1 VTPEDRKAL
10 SIARYLASCGVPIG
24 VGRPSTKHKLGF
36 KLPEGWERT
45 EANPDVVD
53 HWEPGWAI
61 FAVMGHTVDAIDVD
75 PRNGGD
81 INDLWEALGGGAVRF
96 YGIQSTPSGGYHCL
110 IAPLG
115 VRKVQS
121 IVPGI
126 DIQAGNDDG
135 VGRGFI
141 FIGPTVRTDKRT
153 GEPAGYCWEME
164 PDLDELLLIGTDG
177 RDSNLAKLV
186 ESYHNRSKGSVDSHG
201 SYDGPTYSELTDD
214 EREESDGLVE
224 SQLESWAELL
234 DEAATWPDGVRD
246 DRGRGWE
253 AMAYQFAWA
262 LAKMAACPWM
272 GIDEVGAALRYHEVL
287 PAEFYDDD
295 ACSGKWYDGIVEKAA
310 GDPVDM
316 PPWVIRGDVA
326 DDFGRPKPVCDVTSP
341 AEAARWLD
349 EEIGCR
355 RLSGMFRRKEDLIYT
370 PRVGEEGYDPPD
382 GKDED
387 GPAQIRRMTPLQLS
401 KRVDKSYHVIRRQGK
416 NKSVIKEEIFPEAVA
431 QRSMSLVD
439 ELPNLK
445 NLRMVTHTPVI
456 RADGTVLDA
465 PGFDEASGVLY
476 LPERGLY
483 VEPVPRDP
491 SRVELKDAAELV
503 LSIYEDF
510 PFVSDHDRANYLGC
524 LFIPLIRSLVPPPYK
539 MLIIGAPQ
547 RGSGKSLLAEL
558 MRTIHGGVFRSE
570 IPREEDERRKVI
582 TSILDSTSAPV
593 VQFDNVTGVL
603 RSSTMD
609 GLLTS
614 ATWSDRRLGVNVNLE
629 LPNDRLWIAT
639 GNNVHIGGDLER
651 RVLWCTIN
659 ARMEKP
665 ELRPAESFHIQHID
679 HWVRE
684 HRGEVIHAL
693 LVMVRAWA
701 AAGMKREK
709 DPTSDSFG
717 PLVAVLRGIMA
728 HAGIEGELGHQSSAP
743 IHVDP
748 DAEEHMEFIHAVER
762 AFGTGEWTVRD
773 LLDKVSDFADEDEG
787 IRGDELPGDVSSML
801 KMKQGSA
808 VKSLGRWLGYRKD
821 RVVDGRV
828 IQSRGDGKSA
838 LRWHLEFTGGNEMS

>member
-1 VTPEDRKAL
+1 MTPEDQKAL
-10 SIARYLASCGVPIG
+10 DTARYLAECGVPVA
-24 VGRPSTKHKLGF
+24 VGRPSPKHKLGF

-45 EANPDVVD
+45 EADPDEVD
-53 HWEPGWAI
+53 KWQPGWAI

-75 PRNGGD
+75 PRNGGS
-81 INDLWEALGGGAVRF
+81 IEELAEALGGLPQV
-96 YGIQSTPSGGYHCL
+96 YGIQNTPSGGKHYL
-110 IAPLG
+110 VAPLG

-121 IVPGI
+121 IVPGV
-126 DIQAGNDDG
+126 DIQAGNADG

-153 GEPAGYCWEME
+153 GDPAGYSWEQQ
-164 PDLDELLLIGTDG
+164 PDLDELLLIGGDDTG
-177 RDSNLAKLV
+177 AGLTALV
-186 ESYHNRSKGSVDSHG
+186 EGYHNRSKGSVDSHG
-201 SYDGPTYSELTDD
+201 NYDGPTYSELTEG
-214 EREESDGLVE
+214 EREESDRLVK
-224 SQLESWAELL
+224 SQIEAWAKLL
-234 DEAATWPDGVRD
+234 GEAVDWPEGQRD

-253 AMAYQFAWA
+253 ALAYQFAWA
-262 LAKMAACPWM
+262 LSKMAACPWM
-272 GIDEVGAALRYHEVL
+272 GIDEVGAALQYVETL
-287 PAEFYDDD
+287 PPEIADNDDC
-295 ACSGKWYDGIVEKAA
+295 AGKWYAGIVEKAA
-310 GDPVDM
+310 GDPVDV

-341 AEAARWLD
+341 AETARWLD
-349 EEIGCR
+349 DEIGCR
-355 RLSGMFRRKEDLIYT
+355 RLSGMFRRKDDLIYT
-370 PRVGEEGYDPPD
+370 PRVGEEGYDPPE

-387 GPAQIRRMTPLQLS
+387 GPAQIRRMSPLQLA

-416 NKSVIKEEIFPEAVA
+416 NGSVIKEEVFPEAVA

-439 ELPNLK
+439 ELPNLQ

-483 VEPVPRDP
+483 VEPVPRRP
-491 SRVELKDAAELV
+491 TKVELKEAVELV
-503 LSIYEDF
+503 LGIYSDF
-510 PFVSDHDRANYLGC
+510 PFVTDHDRANYLGC

-593 VQFDNVTGVL
+593 VQFDNVAGVL
-603 RSSTMD
+603 RSSVMD

-614 ATWSDRRLGVNVNLE
+614 AVWSDRRLGVNVNLE
-629 LPNDRLWIAT
+629 LPNDRLWVAT

-659 ARMEKP
+659 AKMEKP

-679 HWVRE
+679 TWVRE

-701 AAGMKREK
+701 AAGMKRDK

-728 HAGIEGELGHQSSAP
+728 HAGIEGEIGHQSSAP
-743 IHVDP
+743 VHVDP
-748 DAEEHMEFIHAVER
+748 DAEEHLEFIHAVER
-762 AFGTGEWTVRD
+762 VFGTDEWTVRE
-773 LLDKVSDFADEDEG
+773 LLDKASEFADEDSG
-787 IRGDELPGDVSSML
+787 IRADELPGDVSAML
-801 KMKQGSA
+801 KMKPGSA

-821 RVVDGRV
+821 RVVGGRV
-828 IQSRGDGKSA
+828 IQSRGDGKTA
-838 LRWHLEFTGGNEMS
+838 LKWHLELTGGHETS

>member
-1 VTPEDRKAL
+1 VTPDDQKAL
-10 SIARYLASCGVPIG
+10 ATARYLAECGVPIR
-24 VGRPSTKHKLGF
+24 VARPSTKHKIGYH
-36 KLPEGWERT
+36 LPEGWERS
-45 EANPDVVD
+45 EADPDEID
-53 HWEPGWAI
+53 KWQPGWAI

-81 INDLWEALGGGAVRF
+81 IEALREALGGDLPKI
-96 YGIQSTPSGGYHCL
+96 YGVQNTPSGGQHYL
-110 IAPLG
+110 VAPLG

-121 IVPGI
+121 IVPGV
-126 DIQAGNDDG
+126 DIQAGNADG

-141 FIGPTVRTDKRT
+141 FIAPMVRTDKRN
-153 GEPAGYCWEME
+153 GDPAGYSWELE
-164 PDLDELLLIGTDG
+164 PDLDELLLIGTDDTG
-177 RDSNLAKLV
+177 AGLTELV
-186 ESYHNRSKGSVDSHG
+186 ETYHNRSRGSVDSHG
-201 SYDGPTYSELTDD
+201 SYDGPTYSELTDG

-224 SQLESWAELL
+224 SQTKSWAKLL
-234 DEAATWPDGVRD
+234 EKATDWPEGKRDE
-246 DRGRGWE
+246 RGRGWE
-253 AMAYQFAWA
+253 KLATDCAWA

-272 GIDEVGAALRYHEVL
+272 GIDEVGAALTYHEIL

-310 GDPVDM
+310 GDPVDI

-341 AEAARWLD
+341 ADAARWLD

-355 RLSGMFRRKEDLIYT
+355 RLAGMFRRKDDLIYT
-370 PRVGEEGYDPPD
+370 PRIGEEGYDPPE

-387 GPAQIRRMTPLQLS
+387 GPAQIRRMSPLQLA

-416 NKSVIKEEIFPEAVA
+416 NKSVIKEEVFPDQVA

-465 PGFDEASGVLY
+465 PGFDDASGVLY

-483 VEPVPRDP
+483 VEPVPREP
-491 SRVELKDAAELV
+491 TAVELKAAVELV
-503 LSIYEDF
+503 LEIYEDF
-510 PFVSDHDRANYLGC
+510 PFVSAHDQANYLGC

-558 MRTIHGGVFRSE
+558 MRIIHGGVFRSE
-570 IPREEDERRKVI
+570 IPHDEEERRKVI

-593 VQFDNVTGVL
+593 VQFDNVSGVL

-614 ATWSDRRLGVNVNLE
+614 AVWGDRRLGVNVNVE

-679 HWVRE
+679 QWVRE

-693 LVMVRAWA
+693 LVMVRSWA
-701 AAGMKREK
+701 AAGMQKEK

-728 HAGIEGELGHQSSAP
+728 HAGIEGQLGHQSSAP
-743 IHVDP
+743 VHVDP
-748 DAEEHMEFIHAVER
+748 DAEEHQEFIHAVER
-762 AFGTGEWTVRD
+762 AFGTDEWTVRE
-773 LLDKVSDFADEDEG
+773 LLDKVSDFDDDHG
-787 IRGDELPGDVSSML
+787 LRSDELPGDVSSML
-801 KMKQGSA
+801 RIKPGSA

-838 LRWHLEFTGGNEMS
+838 LKWHLEVTGGTETS